1 MMSQI
6 PGEFWLLFVFLFNVM
21 EKPLYCSGSRNFV
34 LTDLVYIYNQENQG
48 ESMGFFMQYIENGH
62 NKVTKAGEN
71 VVCAYTHK
79 GSK

>member
-1 MMSQI
+1 MSQI
-6 PGEFWLLFVFLFNVM
+6 PGEFCLLFVFLFNVM
-21 EKPLYCSGSRNFV
+21 EKLLDCSGSRNFV

-48 ESMGFFMQYIENGH
+48 EFMEFFMQYIENGH
-62 NKVTKAGEN
+62 NEVTKAAEN